1 MNGET
6 FDVDPDFSVI
16 FGFRSTVSLIGLATG
31 VVGFYLFE
39 RKWDNEGSRVLEA
52 PHEVAGDQE
61 LGEVKESETS
71 YVNMNDPDKVV
82 GQNFHASGARDLVR
96 VQTTDSTDQKY
107 HPDKTAASH
116 TDHFVSVVA
125 AQYYGTPE
133 AVRDELAAALPLP
146 KMMLF
151 GLALWSLSFL
161 LDPAIGGFRIYNNF
175 YNITCFVLALALGP
189 LMAFPVRSAIIERR
203 IHRKK
208 ALMAALISDLLLI
221 AIGSVLDPE
230 VDAPWYLNIFGGE

>member
-1 MNGET
+1 MNGEV
-6 FDVDPDFSVI
+6 FDVEPDFSVI

-52 PHEVAGDQE
+52 PHEAGGDQE
-61 LGEVKESETS
+61 LGEVKDDS
-71 YVNMNDPDKVV
+71 YVNMEDPDKVV
-82 GQNFHASGARDLVR
+82 GQNFHADGARDLIR
-96 VQTTDSTDQKY
+96 VQTEDGTDDNY
-107 HPDKTAASH
+107 HPEKTAASN
-116 TDHFVSVVA
+116 TGQFVSVVA
-125 AQYYGTPE
+125 AQYYGSPE
-133 AVRDELAAALPLP
+133 AVRDQLAAALPLP
-146 KMMLF
+146 TMMLV
-151 GLALWSLSFL
+151 GLGLWSLSFL

-189 LMAFPVRSAIIERR
+189 LMAFPVRNAIIERR

-208 ALMAALISDLLLI
+208 ALIVALVSDLLLI

-230 VDAPWYLNIFGGE
+230 VDSPWYLNIFGGE